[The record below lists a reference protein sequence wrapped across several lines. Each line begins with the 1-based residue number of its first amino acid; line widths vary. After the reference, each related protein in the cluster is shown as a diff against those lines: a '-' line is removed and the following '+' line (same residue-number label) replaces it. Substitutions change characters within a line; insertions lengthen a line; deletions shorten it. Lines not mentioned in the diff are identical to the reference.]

1 MDRFKIIERQPV
13 SLEDIG
19 IYLRLI
25 HMDYSPVSDEEMAY
39 LISEQFNV
47 DCTANDIMYY
57 ERLHIEMEDLEKIQR
72 MSEYNYPEY
81 LIE

>member
-25 HMDYSPVSDEEMAY
+25 HMDYFPVSDEEMAY

-57 ERLHIEMEDLEKIQR
+57 EKLHIEMEDLEKIQR

>member
-1 MDRFKIIERQPV
+1 
-13 SLEDIG
+13 
-19 IYLRLI
+19 
-25 HMDYSPVSDEEMAY
+25 MDYSPVSDEEMAY